1 MGSFHWIIWSTL
13 LPMLVAIVGPAMAE
27 YSSSSSSSTPSAHNH
42 HNNHHHSSNHRWMR
56 TEVMDRNGL
65 YILDW
70 RVHNKEIYFRIT
82 ANTRGFVGL
91 GFSLKS
97 GRMAGA
103 DLVMA
108 WVDDRTGKPMVL
120 VSRSFEIVRL
130 FYQLRYV
137 IDVVL

>member
-1 MGSFHWIIWSTL
+1 MGTVPWIIRNTIL
-13 LPMLVAIVGPAMAE
+13 LALSIVVMADHSH
-27 YSSSSSSSTPSAHNH
+27 SSSSASGSSS
-42 HNNHHHSSNHRWMR
+42 HHHSNHRWMR

-70 RVHNKEIYFRIT
+70 RVHGKEIFFRIT

-91 GFSLKS
+91 GFSLKT

-108 WVDDRTGKPMVL
+108 WVDDRTGKPTVL
-120 VSRSFEIVRL
+120 VSSFTQKEMP
-130 FYQLRYV
+130 Y
-137 IDVVL
+137 